1 MRYSVC
7 VIDNDIPASGAA
19 ALEWN
24 MRDSA
29 LLNASNLQLLVDR
42 ADWSDDVIKGLISTL
57 LTQTE
62 DDGITAKW
70 EVHGLT
76 NPSFYLNA
84 INDGVFRSDVIV
96 FDWEYPGAQN
106 ATETNSESILREI
119 LERTF
124 CLIFI
129 FSKADK
135 KDEIDGVLAKPE
147 FQAFKERLAYLDKA
161 INGVD
166 QTNILLQKADE
177 MYAQNFSF
185 KFAGTLRRRS
195 VQCADQMLSDMG
207 KASLNDVK
215 NLVAVGHGGK
225 KDFVDFLAERFRTSI
240 AGPTVYELV
249 DEIPEA
255 AAGGVDTAMVSKVWS
270 YRLYFQQETGD
281 DLVRR
286 GDIVAV
292 GNEILLVLS
301 ADCDLVRFWAK
312 NLGIIN
318 AVALHE
324 LDQTNT
330 TLKDLLTVC
339 VKPDPS
345 KAIGSLLG
353 TVGESEGPFV
363 LPFVPRDGA
372 FKHFVA
378 IPKDLVSRRIATPQ
392 GWDQLDKK
400 KRKAHSM
407 KYAYWVGA
415 RRLCT
420 VSEPFLTPVIQHVF
434 NTVGGYG
441 VPDYPDHMKEILKKV
456 LTDFNAAPA
465 APGNPAAPAPQ
476 PPAAAVAGIPVEPAG
491 IGDLAAAT
499 PAAAIP
505 QHPEAQVIPPSAA
518 TPSAEI
524 PEAAAG
530 PVISGNVE
538 PVA

>member
-1 MRYSVC
+1 MRYSIC

-19 ALEWN
+19 ALEWKI
-24 MRDSA
+24 RDSA

-42 ADWSDDVIKGLISTL
+42 AEWSDDVIRGLISTL

-62 DDGITAKW
+62 DDGIAPKW

-76 NPSFYLNA
+76 NPSFYVNA
-84 INDGVFRSDVIV
+84 IDDGVFRSDVIV

-106 ATETNSESILREI
+106 ATETNAESILREI

-161 INGVD
+161 IEGAD
-166 QTNILLQKADE
+166 QTKVLLQRADE

-195 VQCADQMLSDMG
+195 VQCADQMLTDMG

-255 AAGGVDTAMVSKVWS
+255 AAASGIDEAMVAKVWS

-292 GNEILLVLS
+292 GNEVLLILS

-330 TLKDLLTVC
+330 TLKELLTVC
-339 VKPDPS
+339 VKPDLG

-353 TVGESEGPFV
+353 KVGESEGPFV

-420 VSEPFLTPVIQHVF
+420 VSEPFLTPVVQHVF

-441 VPDYPDHMKEILKKV
+441 VPDYPDHMNEILKKI
-456 LTDFNAAPA
+456 LADFNTAPA
-465 APGNPAAPAPQ
+465 VPGNPGAPAQ
-476 PPAAAVAGIPVEPAG
+476 HPPAAAVAGVSLEPQG
-491 IGDLAAAT
+491 IGDLVAT
-499 PAAAIP
+499 PLAES
-505 QHPEAQVIPPSAA
+505 QEQPESEVSPSAVA
-518 TPSAEI
+518 TPPAPVSK
-524 PEAAAG
+524 PAAG
-530 PVISGNVE
+530 SVVNGTGE